1 MESWIAFASERWFV
15 ILIAA
20 VIVFLIIKIV
30 KKVIKWILVLALVAA
45 ILLYGANYKEKLA
58 DVQHIPDLHNPQHF
72 PEHFTE

>member
-20 VIVFLIIKIV
+20 VIVFLVIKIV
-30 KKVIKWILVLALVAA
+30 KKVVKWILVLALIAA
-45 ILLYGANYKEKLA
+45 ILIYGANYKEKLA
-58 DVQHIPDLHNPQHF
+58 DVQNISDFYNLQHF